1 MGTWLSEHLSF
12 ILIQLV
18 GVCGAA
24 CSVSSFQS
32 NRRKFLLIMQ
42 IVSCS
47 IWMTHYTLLA
57 LVLGES
63 SWTGCVL
70 NVVCA
75 TRAAIFYFNDK
86 PWAKSRL
93 WLWFY
98 LALTLGVTFA
108 TSPALRAVFTGS
120 GLTFDAVMNF
130 LPALGLGL
138 TTVAFWVKDT
148 RITRVLML
156 INSPCWMIYN
166 LYSGSYVGFITE
178 VCLTGSV
185 IIAMLRYKGKRN
197 VD

>member
-1 MGTWLSEHLSF
+1 MGTWLSENLSF
-12 ILIQLV
+12 LLIQLV

-47 IWMTHYTLLA
+47 IWMIHYTLLA
-57 LVLGES
+57 LVLGED

-70 NVVCA
+70 NLVCA

-86 PWAKSRL
+86 PWAKSKF

-98 LALTLGVTFA
+98 LVLTLTVTCA
-108 TSPALRAVFTGS
+108 ASPALRALLTGGGFS
-120 GLTFDAVMNF
+120 TEALLNI
-130 LPALGLGL
+130 LPALGLIL

-148 RITRVLML
+148 RITRCLML

-166 LYSGSYVGFITE
+166 LCSRSYVGFLTE
-178 VCLTGSV
+178 VCLSCSV
-185 IIAMLRYKGKRN
+185 IVAMLRYRGKRN
-197 VD
+197 ID